1 MRKVAE
7 YRVAASNRLVEWQD
21 LDSVRRRRKY
31 TRRGVQLEARVRT
44 GARDL
49 LATAENISP
58 GGAFLRVDLPVETED
73 LVATIH
79 LPHGRGLHV
88 HARIRW
94 RRPEPPG
101 IGVGAPTFRHGP
113 WEEVS
118 RASLPRGHPGPC

>member
-1 MRKVAE
+1 MRKVDENRRAT
-7 YRVAASNRLVEWQD
+7 SNRRVEWPD
-21 LDSVRRRRKY
+21 LDPFPRRRKY
-31 TRRGVQLEARVRT
+31 TRRGVQLEARVRA

-49 LATAENISP
+49 IATAENISP

-94 RRPEPPG
+94 RRSEPPG
-101 IGVGAPTFRHGP
+101 IGVEFATFLEGP
-113 WEEVS
+113 WEEIS
-118 RASLPRGHPGPC
+118 RSS

>member
-1 MRKVAE
+1 MRKVEETGRAT
-7 YRVAASNRLVEWQD
+7 SNRRVEGPD
-21 LDSVRRRRKY
+21 LAPFPGPRRSP
-31 TRRGVQLEARVRT
+31 RRGVQLEARVRA

-49 LATAENISP
+49 IATAENISP

-94 RRPEPPG
+94 RRSEPPG
-101 IGVGAPTFRHGP
+101 IGVEFATFLEGP
-113 WEEVS
+113 WEEIS
-118 RASLPRGHPGPC
+118 RSA

>member
-1 MRKVAE
+1 MDE

-31 TRRGVQLEARVRT
+31 TRRGVQLDARVRT

-88 HARIRW
+88 H
-94 RRPEPPG
+94 
-101 IGVGAPTFRHGP
+101 
-113 WEEVS
+113 
-118 RASLPRGHPGPC
+118 GHPLEEHPLAHGREVHRRLAHDAFPGLEGVIS